1 MNRFECSQRITEIRC
16 ASQALRLW
24 LEELANP
31 KIERKKGRTQ
41 FSPFQV
47 TNLRKLARYSLSYCA
62 PKHRV

>member
-1 MNRFECSQRITEIRC
+1 MNRFECSQRITEIHC

-24 LEELANP
+24 LEELTNS

-47 TNLRKLARYSLSYCA
+47 TNLDRKS
-62 PKHRV
+62 VV